1 MQDQQG
7 IRIVCIGDEYL
18 SQVESGYF
26 HTVFIDTDIHSTI
39 TFQLVKEI
47 KFRIRDA
54 QTPCKVR
61 TGDCLVTVRVKL
73 CGSFVSAFYV
83 KRFFSWFDLTH
94 LTHT

>member
-7 IRIVCIGDEYL
+7 RIVCMGDEYL

-54 QTPCKVR
+54 QTADEVR
-61 TGDCLVTVRVKL
+61 TGDCFVTVQLGWEWQK
-73 CGSFVSAFYV
+73 
-83 KRFFSWFDLTH
+83 KRLTIKDFSEIVWFFCHVL
-94 LTHT
+94 

>member
-7 IRIVCIGDEYL
+7 RIVCMGDEYL

-26 HTVFIDTDIHSTI
+26 HTVSIDTDIHSTI

-54 QTPCKVR
+54 QTACKVR
-61 TGDCLVTVRVKL
+61 SGDCFVTVKVGRAKETVNYK
-73 CGSFVSAFYV
+73 G
-83 KRFFSWFDLTH
+83 FFRNCVVL
-94 LTHT
+94 L